1 MGDKID
7 ASGKDQIEKSITDLK
22 KTLEGGDIEM
32 IKTATEKLTEVSYS
46 VFGKV
51 YEQARSSRRSARDF
65 DPNAQGGYY
74 DAGSPSKDD
83 VVDADYEVVDDNK

>member
-7 ASGKDQIEKSITDLK
+7 ASGKEQIEKSIADLK
-22 KTLEGGDIEM
+22 KTLEGGDVEM
-32 IKTATEKLTEVSYS
+32 IKTATESLTEVSYS

-51 YEQARSSRRSARDF
+51 YEQAQQQA
-65 DPNAQGGYY
+65 GG
-74 DAGSPSKDD
+74 AGRPQRAGRLYRTGQPAKDD